1 MALAIVS
8 ARAAV
13 ESCEAQGFYIGA
25 SVIDTSGQPR
35 AMVESNGS
43 DGGHVYVAVRK
54 ALVALALKM
63 PSSKGTEAVKADP
76 SLLSRITPQM
86 FVMEGAVPIYVGS
99 ELIGAIGGSGAAGG
113 NADEVCAVAGLEKI
127 KDRVR

>member
-1 MALAIVS
+1 
-8 ARAAV
+8 
-13 ESCEAQGFYIGA
+13 
-25 SVIDTSGQPR
+25 
-35 AMVESNGS
+35 MVESNGS

>member
-1 MALAIVS
+1 MALAIEA